1 MGSAD
6 LSALCSLRSP
16 AAIPGLATAARPAR
30 VGCTATATRQGEQ
43 PPVPHLEMN
52 LAPTA
57 QDMPEMAI
65 ALIRAIIAAA
75 DKDRDEM
82 TVLLI
87 HGEPAAVIAPYG
99 HERPPGAA
107 AGIRFDQAA
116 PPEARLVLTD
126 VWGGS
131 IRMSTGEFRQLAR
144 ESVSSRFEAMAQIA
158 ESWS

>member
-1 MGSAD
+1 MPQLD
-6 LSALCSLRSP
+6 L
-16 AAIPGLATAARPAR
+16 
-30 VGCTATATRQGEQ
+30 
-43 PPVPHLEMN
+43 N

-75 DKDRDEM
+75 GKDRDEM

-87 HGEPAAVIAPYG
+87 HGEPAAVIAPCG
-99 HERPPGAA
+99 HERRPGAA
-107 AGIRFDQAA
+107 AEIRSGQAA

-126 VWGGS
+126 VRGGS
-131 IRMSTGEFRQLAR
+131 FRMSTGEFRQLAR
-144 ESVSSRFEAMAQIA
+144 EGVSGRFEAMAQIA

>member
-1 MGSAD
+1 MPELD
-6 LSALCSLRSP
+6 L
-16 AAIPGLATAARPAR
+16 
-30 VGCTATATRQGEQ
+30 
-43 PPVPHLEMN
+43 N

-57 QDMPEMAI
+57 QDMPDMAI

-99 HERPPGAA
+99 HERRPGAA
-107 AGIRFDQAA
+107 AEIRFDQTA
-116 PPEARLVLTD
+116 PPNARLVLTD
-126 VWGGS
+126 TWGGS

-144 ESVSSRFEAMAQIA
+144 EGPQAASKRWRKSPNPGHRCPGADPDRQRGAG
-158 ESWS
+158 

>member
-1 MGSAD
+1 VA
-6 LSALCSLRSP
+6 
-16 AAIPGLATAARPAR
+16 AAREIDSDQR
-30 VGCTATATRQGEQ
+30 KENN
-43 PPVPHLEMN
+43 PVPHLELN

-57 QDMPEMAI
+57 EDMPEMAI

-99 HERPPGAA
+99 HERRPGAA
-107 AGIRFDQAA
+107 AGIGFDQTA

-131 IRMSTGEFRQLAR
+131 IRMSTEEFRQLAR
-144 ESVSSRFEAMAQIA
+144 EGVSSRFEAMAQIA
-158 ESWS
+158 GSWT